1 MRRSDSKYK
10 RTVWQYS
17 AWGLEAVRGLLVDF
31 SEEPFQGLV
40 DYATVYWDWTGVH
53 LPRRSGNQ
61 HGDLKPEAA
70 GASVLCQ
77 MPPAAFSVNI
87 DCLPPE

>member
-40 DYATVYWDWTGVH
+40 DYATVYWD
-53 LPRRSGNQ
+53 
-61 HGDLKPEAA
+61 
-70 GASVLCQ
+70 
-77 MPPAAFSVNI
+77 
-87 DCLPPE
+87 